1 MEGALLGISDAAAY
15 VYGWIS
21 IDFCPEG
28 RNGRIDNTFKGRR
41 MKLGGHRGHWTGCW
55 MRTVWEEIMRKNF
68 LVTLTLTVLC
78 GSAFAIEQ
86 RHGILMGEILK
97 LDAAAKTIVVKL
109 ADGSEHTLHLVKQTA
124 VHGARGAAVAG
135 TEAFHGLKE
144 GSEVVV
150 HYTAKGTRETAN
162 DIDAIGK
169 DGLKA
174 TETTASHI
182 DHGAKTLASKTANGA
197 EETYHR
203 TGGVAKE
210 AGKDIAEGTTKS
222 AKVTVHYAEAAG
234 RKIAHLFKRT

>member
-1 MEGALLGISDAAAY
+1 M
-15 VYGWIS
+15 
-21 IDFCPEG
+21 
-28 RNGRIDNTFKGRR
+28 DNTFKDRR
-41 MKLGGHRGHWTGCW
+41 MKVGGHRGHWTGCG
-55 MRTVWEEIMRKNF
+55 MGMVREKIMRKSF
-68 LVTLTLTVLC
+68 FVTMAITALC

-109 ADGSEHTLHLVKQTA
+109 ADGTEHTLHFVKQTA
-124 VHGARGAAVAG
+124 VHGAQVGAVAG
-135 TEAFHGLKE
+135 TGAFHGLKE
-144 GSEVVV
+144 GSEVIV
-150 HYTAKGTRETAN
+150 HYTAKGTQETAN

-174 TETTASHI
+174 TETAATHI
-182 DHGAKTLASKTANGA
+182 DHGAKTLAAKTANGA

-222 AKVTVHYAEAAG
+222 AKVTVHVAEAAG
-234 RKIAHLFKRT
+234 RKIAHLFKRS

>member
-1 MEGALLGISDAAAY
+1 
-15 VYGWIS
+15 
-21 IDFCPEG
+21 
-28 RNGRIDNTFKGRR
+28 
-41 MKLGGHRGHWTGCW
+41 
-55 MRTVWEEIMRKNF
+55 MRKSF
-68 LVTLTLTVLC
+68 FVTMTLTVLC
-78 GSAFAIEQ
+78 GSALAIEQ

-109 ADGSEHTLHLVKQTA
+109 ADGTEHTLHFVKQTA
-124 VHGARGAAVAG
+124 VHGARGAAVAA

-182 DHGAKTLASKTANGA
+182 DHGAKTLAVKTADGA

-210 AGKDIAEGTTKS
+210 AGKDIAIASKPS
-222 AKVTVHYAEAAG
+222 ACSTIRAHVAPSRSSAPIRAPSLAMAATSSAC
-234 RKIAHLFKRT
+234 RC